1 MTTITRCTE
10 NKHTG
15 NSGDQ
20 GDGTFRNPVLAFDY
34 SDPCPIRV
42 GQDYYLASST
52 FQMSPGVPILHS
64 RDLVNWTTIGAAIPD
79 LSVLAPEF
87 NWDRMDRYGGG
98 VFAPSLRYHD
108 GTFWIFVNC
117 YTGEGFYVCTATN
130 PAGPWQVRQI
140 QDKHGKPLRTTAWT
154 DPCPFWDDDGKA
166 YLISSRPGSQWFSYL
181 FEMTPDGS
189 RLLDADVDHMN
200 DGEGP
205 YAYPNG
211 GTMVVPFQSAE
222 GNKIL
227 KRDGYY
233 YLIHIEFL
241 TSGQGRGTYVFRS
254 KHIYGVKPDGT
265 PGKPGDPGTY
275 DVFKFGPVNDQSDE
289 FYAQNRELPG
299 QGGFVDTPDGRWFW
313 IGQFNR
319 FSSDGRLPNLLPV
332 TWIDD
337 WPVPGVDVQDGHG
350 RMGWQLKKP
359 ITGYPV
365 SRPQGSDDFKKP
377 VLDPRWHWNHQPR
390 ADKWSLTERP
400 GFLRLHAFRQL
411 EPGEFFKT
419 GNVICQ
425 RHSRSDMTQVT
436 VRIELAGMADGQEAG
451 LVHFGSGNTSASI
464 AVRKAGDDLEMR
476 YSKPDTPIE
485 GPALARGATAVWLRT
500 AVGLD
505 DQCAFAFSTDGEAF
519 SPLGEAYALVGGGWR
534 GDLVGIY
541 TFNNLSESGSIDVDW
556 FDYQIQGAAAG

>member
-1 MTTITRCTE
+1 MTTPASCTE
-10 NKHTG
+10 NTHTG

-87 NWDRMDRYGGG
+87 NWDRMDRFGGG

-108 GTFWIFVNC
+108 GKFWVFVNC

-140 QDKHGKPLRTTAWT
+140 KDRNGKPLRTTAWT

-166 YLISSRPGSQWFSYL
+166 YLISSRPGGQWFGYL
-181 FEMTPDGS
+181 FEMAPDGS
-189 RLLDADVDHMN
+189 QLFDADVDHMN
-200 DGEGP
+200 DGDGP
-205 YAYPNG
+205 YVYPRG
-211 GTMVVPFQSAE
+211 GTMVSPFQSTE

-227 KRDGYY
+227 KRNGYY
-233 YLIHIEFL
+233 YLVHIEFL
-241 TSGQGRGTYVFRS
+241 DSGQGRGTYVFRS
-254 KHIYGVKPDGT
+254 RHIYGVKPDGM
-265 PGKPGDPGTY
+265 PGKPGDPGKY
-275 DVFKFGPVNDQSDE
+275 EVFKFGPVNDQTDE
-289 FYAQNRELPG
+289 FYGRNLELPG

-319 FSSDGRLPNLLPV
+319 FSSDGRLPQLLPV

-337 WPVPGVDVQDGHG
+337 WPVPGVDIQDGHG
-350 RMGWQLKKP
+350 RMAWHLPKP
-359 ITGYPV
+359 IAGYPACT
-365 SRPQGSDDFKKP
+365 PQGSDDFKKP

-400 GFLRLHAFRQL
+400 GFLRLHAFQQL
-411 EPGEFFKT
+411 EPGRFFKT
-419 GNVICQ
+419 RNVICQ
-425 RHSRSDMTQVT
+425 RHTRRILAQVT
-436 VRIELAGMADGQEAG
+436 IRLELGSMTDEQEAG
-451 LVHFGSGNTSASI
+451 LVHFGPGNTSASI
-464 AVRKAGDDLEMR
+464 AVRKTGTALAMR
-476 YSKPDTPIE
+476 FNKADAPTD
-485 GPALARGATAVWLRT
+485 GPALPAGTAALWLRS
-500 AVGLD
+500 AAGFD
-505 DQCAFAFSTDGEAF
+505 DQCVFSFSTDGQNFA
-519 SPLGEAYALVGGGWR
+519 PLGEAYTLVGGGWR
-534 GDLVGIY
+534 GDIVGIY
-541 TFNNLSESGSIDVDW
+541 TFNNQAERGYIDVDT
-556 FDYQIQGAAAG
+556 FDYRF

>member
-1 MTTITRCTE
+1 MTTAASCTE
-10 NKHTG
+10 NTHTG

-79 LSVLAPEF
+79 ISVLAPEF

-108 GTFWIFVNC
+108 GKFWVFVNC

-140 QDKHGKPLRTTAWT
+140 MDKNGKPLRTTAWT

-166 YLISSRPGSQWFSYL
+166 YLISSRPGGQWFGYL
-181 FEMTPDGS
+181 FEMAPDGS
-189 RLLDADVDHMN
+189 QLFDADVDHMN
-200 DGEGP
+200 DGDGP
-205 YAYPNG
+205 YVYPRG
-211 GTMVVPFQSAE
+211 GTMVSPYQSTE

-227 KRDGYY
+227 KRNGYY
-233 YLIHIEFL
+233 YLVHIEFL
-241 TSGQGRGTYVFRS
+241 DSGQGRGTYVFRS
-254 KHIYGVKPDGT
+254 RHIYGVKPDGT
-265 PGKPGDPGTY
+265 PGKPGDPGKY
-275 DVFKFGPVNDQSDE
+275 EVFKFGPVDDKTDE
-289 FYAQNRELPG
+289 FYSRNLELPG

-319 FSSDGRLPNLLPV
+319 FSSDGRLPQLLPV

-337 WPVPGVDVQDGHG
+337 WPVPGVDIQDGHG
-350 RMGWQLKKP
+350 RMAWQLPKP
-359 ITGYPV
+359 IAGYPACT
-365 SRPQGSDDFKKP
+365 PQGSDDFKKP

-400 GFLRLHAFRQL
+400 GFLRLHAIPQL
-411 EPGEFFKT
+411 DPGKFFKT
-419 GNVICQ
+419 RNVICQ
-425 RHSRSDMTQVT
+425 RHTRRDLTQVT
-436 VRIELAGMADGQEAG
+436 IKLDLVGMTDGQEAG
-451 LVHFGSGNTSASI
+451 LVHFGPGNTSASI
-464 AVRKAGDDLEMR
+464 AVRKTRAALAMR
-476 YSKPDTPIE
+476 FNKADTPTD
-485 GPALARGATAVWLRT
+485 GPALPAGTTVLWLRS
-500 AVGLD
+500 AAGFD
-505 DQCAFAFSTDGEAF
+505 DQCVFSFSTDGQTF
-519 SPLGEAYALVGGGWR
+519 SPLGEPYTLVGGGWR
-534 GDLVGIY
+534 GDIVGIY
-541 TFNNLSESGSIDVDW
+541 TFNNQAECGYIDVDR
-556 FDYQIQGAAAG
+556 FEYQF

>member
-1 MTTITRCTE
+1 MTKIASCAE
-10 NKHTG
+10 NTHTG

-42 GQDYYLASST
+42 GQDYYLARST

-79 LSVLAPEF
+79 ISVLAPEF

-108 GTFWIFVNC
+108 GTFWVFVNC

-140 QDKHGKPLRTTAWT
+140 MDKNGKPLRTTAWT

-166 YLISSRPGSQWFSYL
+166 YLISSRPGSQWFGYL
-181 FEMTPDGS
+181 FEMAPDGS
-189 RLLDADVDHMN
+189 RLFDADVDHMN

-205 YAYPNG
+205 YAYPRG
-211 GTMVVPFQSAE
+211 GTMVSPFQSTE

-227 KRDGYY
+227 KRNGYY
-233 YLIHIEFL
+233 YLVHIEFL
-241 TSGQGRGTYVFRS
+241 DSGQGRGTYVFRAR
-254 KHIYGVKPDGT
+254 HIYGVKPDGT
-265 PGKPGDPGTY
+265 PGKPGDPGKY
-275 DVFKFGPVNDQSDE
+275 EVFKFGPVDDKTDE
-289 FYAQNRELPG
+289 FYSRNLELPG

-319 FSSDGRLPNLLPV
+319 FSSDGRLPQLLPV

-337 WPVPGVDVQDGHG
+337 WPVPGVDIQDGHG
-350 RMGWQLKKP
+350 RMVWQLPKP
-359 ITGYPV
+359 IAEHAACT
-365 SRPQGSDDFKKP
+365 PQGSDDFKKP

-400 GFLRLHAFRQL
+400 GFLRLHAFAQL
-411 EPGEFFKT
+411 EPGKFFKT
-419 GNVICQ
+419 RNVICQ
-425 RHSRSDMTQVT
+425 RHTRRVLAQVT
-436 VRIELAGMADGQEAG
+436 IRLELAGMTDGQEAG
-451 LVHFGSGNTSASI
+451 LVHFGPGNTSASI
-464 AVRKAGDDLEMR
+464 AVRKTRAALAMR
-476 YSKPDTPIE
+476 FNKADTPTD
-485 GPALARGATAVWLRT
+485 GPALPAGTTVLWLRS
-500 AVGLD
+500 AAGFD
-505 DQCAFAFSTDGEAF
+505 DQCVFSYSTDGQSFA
-519 SPLGEAYALVGGGWR
+519 PLGEPYTLVGGGWR
-534 GDLVGIY
+534 GDIVGIY
-541 TFNNLSESGSIDVDW
+541 TFNNLAENGYIDVDS
-556 FDYQIQGAAAG
+556 FDYRF